1 MQGTIIFGL
10 IFAIIVA
17 IFALQNATIVA
28 LNILIWNFEIS
39 LAVVVLASI
48 IFGALVIGIFS
59 YFKQFQLKRENKK
72 LRLEKEEIQQKLND
86 LREETQKVKYNKT
99 LDQTNGEPDKEV
111 KENQK
116 EKRGFF
122 SKRNKKS
129 SDDDQQ
135 DVAYDLK
142 EDDQDEELGN
152 ENDQFQDVDTEN
164 EKDINNN
171 KSS

>member
-1 MQGTIIFGL
+1 MQGTIILGL

-39 LAVVVLASI
+39 LAVVVLVSI

-72 LRLEKEEIQQKLND
+72 LRLEKEELQQKLNN
-86 LREETQKVKYNKT
+86 LREETQKAQYYNT
-99 LDQTNGEPDKEV
+99 LDQNNDEPDKEAE
-111 KENQK
+111 ENQK

-122 SKRNKKS
+122 NKRKKKS
-129 SDDDQQ
+129 ADDDKQ
-135 DVAYDLK
+135 DIAYDLK
-142 EDDQDEELGN
+142 EDDQDEDLGN
-152 ENDQFQDVDTEN
+152 GNDKFQDVDTEN
-164 EKDINNN
+164 EKDNN
-171 KSS
+171 KSN